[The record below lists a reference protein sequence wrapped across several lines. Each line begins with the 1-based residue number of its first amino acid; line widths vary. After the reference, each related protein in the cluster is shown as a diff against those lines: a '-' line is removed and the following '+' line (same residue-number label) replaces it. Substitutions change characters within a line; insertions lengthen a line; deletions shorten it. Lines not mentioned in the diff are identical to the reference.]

1 MASIAEESNTT
12 GRMHPSIQR
21 LTIHQTPLQSGV
33 YHLEQLLDAGNDGKT
48 FESYYE

>member
-33 YHLEQLLDAGNDGKT
+33 YHLEQLLDAEHDGKT
-48 FESYYE
+48 LESFYQ